1 MYQRIVVGAA
11 KSDTAR
17 RAIAVA
23 FDLAAKYG
31 AELHAVTAIS
41 RADTAMDS
49 PGRRGAEAYLA
60 DLRPPTGL
68 TLHPHVIPGDPADAL
83 LMVANEVAAD
93 LVVVGN
99 KGMRGAGRILGSVP
113 RSVAHGAP
121 CSVLIADTTA

>member
-1 MYQRIVVGAA
+1 MYRRIVVGAA

-17 RAIAVA
+17 RAIDVA
-23 FDLAAKYG
+23 FDLAGRYG
-31 AELHAVTAIS
+31 AEVHAVTVIARS
-41 RADTAMDS
+41 DKGMDS

-60 DLRPPTGL
+60 DLRPPGGVTV
-68 TLHPHVIPGDPADAL
+68 HPHVIPGDPADAL

-121 CSVLIADTTA
+121 CSVLIADTTG